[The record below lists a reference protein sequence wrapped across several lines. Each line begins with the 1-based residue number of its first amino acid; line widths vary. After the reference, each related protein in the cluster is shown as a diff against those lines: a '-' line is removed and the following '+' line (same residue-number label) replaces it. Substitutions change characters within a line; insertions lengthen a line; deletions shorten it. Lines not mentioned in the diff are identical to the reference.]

1 MERWVGKVA
10 VVTGA
15 SSGIG
20 AQLVVDLA
28 NAGIKVVGL
37 ARRAERIDEL
47 KSKIKPQYQKNLYK
61 QKCDVGNEDEVKK
74 AFEWIETHL
83 GGVDIYVN
91 NAGCIRVTNIV
102 DKDNTQMMKD
112 VLDANLWGAIFGV
125 REAFHSM
132 KRRSVAGHVILM
144 NSVLGHSIPFFAGLP
159 SFNIYPPA
167 KHAITAMTEVLR
179 QEFINLGTKIK
190 VTVRETNLMIE

>member
-28 NAGIKVVGL
+28 NAGLKVVGL
-37 ARRAERIDEL
+37 ARRAELIDGL
-47 KSKIKPQYQKNLYK
+47 RSKLKPQFQRNLFK
-61 QKCDVGNEDEVKK
+61 HKCDVGNEAEVKK
-74 AFEWIETHL
+74 AFSWIESEL

-102 DKDNTQMMKD
+102 DQDNTQMLKD
-112 VLDANLWGAIFGV
+112 VLDANLWGAIYGV
-125 REAFHSM
+125 REAFKSM
-132 KRRSVAGHVILM
+132 KQRKVDGHVVLM
-144 NSVLGHSIPFFAGLP
+144 NSVLGHSIPFFQGLP

-167 KHAITAMTEVLR
+167 KFAITALTEVLR

-190 VTVRETNLMIE
+190 VTVSSKSV